1 MWIILEE
8 YLSKGQHHDPFQ
20 LLHERN
26 GWKMTTHFDC
36 KVEREKAKKT
46 HTNTKGNK
54 KNRQM
59 QETNVHAG
67 V

>member
-36 KVEREKAKKT
+36 KVEREKAKKNT
-46 HTNTKGNK
+46 HKHKRKQKEPSNARN
-54 KNRQM
+54 
-59 QETNVHAG
+59 
-67 V
+67 